1 MKKMCIS
8 KILATWSKKILLGI
22 MITAMGMSTIACQE
36 SRQNHA
42 VDEIEINEDIRQLE
56 YDLAEPLVVFY
67 EEDSGILQNFI
78 NMYPE
83 IKIELHHIGW
93 GGLDSQYL
101 EEYIY
106 EHGEPDIILAR
117 NIETGYNMRF
127 EYWYQD
133 GLIQD
138 LREFYINDDSIIESE
153 YVPSTFQVLDN
164 GEGLLGLPLSWE
176 SRCLIIQDSK
186 WEDSELSYLPE
197 NYTGK
202 ELYTALLHEAKRNRE
217 DGEFFWAY
225 NYDFLMDDLYEMDAV
240 KEDENGEVFI
250 DEELFKLLYE
260 YHIQRELAS
269 TGGANQRYKAQSHPA
284 LDPEALDGRYYG
296 STLDG
301 APQVN
306 AVYANSVAKHNRENI
321 HTYWIPTAEDEAAY
335 VGDVRN
341 IAFVGANSAR
351 KQQAYDVIRLM
362 MDMPITI
369 IIEPSGNNDPS
380 TFCPVNINRALQMLE
395 YLDDG
400 EENLVIKNLKGMM
413 VDSIEK
419 EKLSKDEKQKVVDVI
434 TGVVDLQFQ
443 FDATEVYSIC
453 SSYVDSYKEGDDIN
467 HRQCYFE
474 VMKSLNPESEKW
486 NLTQEEIKAFVEQTE

>member
-1 MKKMCIS
+1 M
-8 KILATWSKKILLGI
+8 
-22 MITAMGMSTIACQE
+22 
-36 SRQNHA
+36 
-42 VDEIEINEDIRQLE
+42 
-56 YDLAEPLVVFY
+56 
-67 EEDSGILQNFI
+67 
-78 NMYPE
+78 
-83 IKIELHHIGW
+83 
-93 GGLDSQYL
+93 
-101 EEYIY
+101 
-106 EHGEPDIILAR
+106 
-117 NIETGYNMRF
+117 
-127 EYWYQD
+127 
-133 GLIQD
+133 
-138 LREFYINDDSIIESE
+138 
-153 YVPSTFQVLDN
+153 
-164 GEGLLGLPLSWE
+164 
-176 SRCLIIQDSK
+176 
-186 WEDSELSYLPE
+186 
-197 NYTGK
+197 
-202 ELYTALLHEAKRNRE
+202 
-217 DGEFFWAY
+217 
-225 NYDFLMDDLYEMDAV
+225 
-240 KEDENGEVFI
+240 
-250 DEELFKLLYE
+250 
-260 YHIQRELAS
+260 
-269 TGGANQRYKAQSHPA
+269 
-284 LDPEALDGRYYG
+284 
-296 STLDG
+296 DG

-453 SSYVDSYKEGDDIN
+453 SSYVDSYKEGNDIN